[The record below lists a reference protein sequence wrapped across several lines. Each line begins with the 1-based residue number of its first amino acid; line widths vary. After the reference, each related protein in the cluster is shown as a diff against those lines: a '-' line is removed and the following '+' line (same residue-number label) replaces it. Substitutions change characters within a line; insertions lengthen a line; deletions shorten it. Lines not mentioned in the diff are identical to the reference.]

1 MARSRKILI
10 SGYYG
15 FGNAGDE
22 AILAA
27 ILQGLREHI
36 PEIEVCVFSD
46 NPARTTR
53 DFGVRSVNRKNL
65 FAMAREMLGASLLL
79 SGGGGL
85 IQDSTGVNT
94 IRYYLGV
101 VSLARKLGVPV
112 MFYAQGAGPVRTE
125 QGRAITRKVAN
136 RVQLITVRDD
146 ESRDLFR
153 EMGVAVPPI
162 VVTADPVMALHP
174 APSERI
180 DAIWAEEQIPRDV
193 PQVALSIRPWPDG
206 GAFEE
211 AFVAV
216 GRRLVSAHGVDVLVA
231 PFQESQD
238 RAICDRVAAGVGAG
252 ARSLRRTYEAP
263 ELMGLLGRMRATVG
277 MRLHALIF
285 SAAQGV
291 PVVGVAYDP
300 KVANF
305 LRRMQAPTV
314 ALEGLDGDRLIA
326 ATEDMLRREGELRE
340 TFLRLA
346 PALRDQALENVRLVR
361 QLLDG
366 DRAAA

>member
-1 MARSRKILI
+1 MRRRKILI

-15 FGNAGDE
+15 FGNASDE

-27 ILQGLREHI
+27 ILQGLKEHI
-36 PEIEVCVFSD
+36 PEAEVCVFSD
-46 NPARTTR
+46 NPASTTR

-112 MFYAQGAGPVRTE
+112 MFYAQGAGPVRTGK
-125 QGRAITRKVAN
+125 GRAITRRVAN
-136 RVQLITVRDD
+136 RVQLITVRDE

-153 EMGVAVPPI
+153 EIGVAVPPI
-162 VVTADPVMALHP
+162 VVTADPVMALRP
-174 APSERI
+174 ASPDRI
-180 DAIWAEEQIPRDV
+180 DAIWSDEQIPTDV
-193 PQVALSIRPWPDG
+193 AQVALSVRPWPEG
-206 GAFEE
+206 GAFED

-216 GRRLVSAHGVDVLVA
+216 GRRLVAAHGVNVLVA

-238 RAICDRVAAGVGAG
+238 RAICDRVAGAIGAG
-252 ARSLRRTYEAP
+252 ARSLRRTYAAP

-305 LRRMQAPTV
+305 LRRMQAPAV
-314 ALEGLDGDRLIA
+314 PLDGLDGDRLIA
-326 ATEDMLRREGELRE
+326 ATEDMLSRERELRE
-340 TFLRLA
+340 TLLQRA

-361 QLLDG
+361 RLLDG
-366 DRAAA
+366 ETVAA

>member
-1 MARSRKILI
+1 MARTRKILI

-27 ILQGLREHI
+27 MLQGLKEHI
-36 PEIEVCVFSD
+36 PEATVCVFSD
-46 NPARTTR
+46 NPTRTAAE
-53 DFGVRSVNRKNL
+53 FGVRSVNRRNPL
-65 FAMAREMLGASLLL
+65 AMGKEMLGASLLL

-101 VSLARKLGVPV
+101 VSLARSLGVPV

-153 EMGVAVPPI
+153 DIGVMSPPI
-162 VVTADPVMALHP
+162 LVTADPVMALHP
-174 APSERI
+174 AGPDRVEALWRQEGLA
-180 DAIWAEEQIPRDV
+180 DGV
-193 PQVALSIRPWPDG
+193 PHVALSLRPWPEG
-206 GAFEE
+206 GDFES
-211 AFVAV
+211 AFVQL
-216 GRRLVSAHGVDVLVA
+216 GRRLSEQHKVLVV

-238 RAICDRVAAGVGAG
+238 RDICQRVAGAIGAG
-252 ARSLRRTYEAP
+252 ARTLRSSYTAP
-263 ELMGLLGRMRATVG
+263 ELMGLLGRMHATIG

-285 SAAQGV
+285 SATQGV

-305 LRRMQAPTV
+305 LKRMEAPAV
-314 ALEGLDGDRLIA
+314 ALEGLSGESLIRA
-326 ATEDMLRREGELRE
+326 SEDMLARAAELRE
-340 TFLRLA
+340 TFLRLT
-346 PALRDQALENVRLVR
+346 PGLQQQALENVRLAR
-361 QLLDG
+361 RLLQG
-366 DRAAA
+366 ERIAA